1 MFLGKMA
8 LSSKTP
14 KLTLK
19 ILNLAIAAVVVGI
32 TGLVW
37 LGPDAAE
44 AAGRKVTLT
53 WNEIITPSATTT
65 TPFSAAPANA
75 PCLVSVA
82 EWEPLGSRV
91 EIQFILLSRPSGT
104 SEAENEAISSDRRAI
119 NACVSGFSCPFP
131 TVLIGPNRP
140 VEPVFAAEWLSGP
153 SGKPASLSA
162 RFLPRSLGL
171 RIKS

>member
-65 TPFSAAPANA
+65 TPFSAPPGKRSLPGERGGMGTPGIKGRDPVYPAQQAQRHQRLDAPD
-75 PCLVSVA
+75 
-82 EWEPLGSRV
+82 PLG
-91 EIQFILLSRPSGT
+91 P
-104 SEAENEAISSDRRAI
+104 
-119 NACVSGFSCPFP
+119 
-131 TVLIGPNRP
+131 P
-140 VEPVFAAEWLSGP
+140 VT
-153 SGKPASLSA
+153 A
-162 RFLPRSLGL
+162 R
-171 RIKS
+171 

>member
-65 TPFSAAPANA
+65 TPFSAPPANA

-104 SEAENEAISSDRRAI
+104 SGWMPLTPSDPQLLPGKATSASVDWGIVAPGFEYRHLFQLYTVKGKDGATRNHQLISEFSNAIP
-119 NACVSGFSCPFP
+119 VTTSC
-131 TVLIGPNRP
+131 G
-140 VEPVFAAEWLSGP
+140 G
-153 SGKPASLSA
+153 
-162 RFLPRSLGL
+162 
-171 RIKS
+171 